1 MNQRKGSTEAGGM
14 VDVET
19 EGSWAAAVRTL
30 AGSTGFSPG
39 THFQAGWC
47 GRPPLV
53 QEKSNWDWW
62 LWSQSRSRR
71 ASFDQ

>member
-19 EGSWAAAVRTL
+19 GGSWAAAVRTL
-30 AGSTGFSPG
+30 AGSTRFSLSLPR
-39 THFQAGWC
+39 AGWC

-62 LWSQSRSRR
+62 LRSQSRNRW